1 MYNACSVMWSYPIF
15 LQGHYCFQY
24 KRPMKKEFTA
34 FTCTEANGFCWAL
47 IDYIHMTLS
56 AHILV
61 CSKIDGKQMWIVWH
75 FD

>member
-1 MYNACSVMWSYPIF
+1 MHVVSC
-15 LQGHYCFQY
+15 GHTLFSCRGIIAFSISA
-24 KRPMKKEFTA
+24 PCKKGFTA
-34 FTCTEANGFCWAL
+34 FTCTEANKFCWAL